1 MIARFYSELEQ
12 TEPHIINAY
21 FDALNLDGADLFG
34 QRLQRFC
41 ELRYLMQYVHNPA
54 FAFSLS
60 RVYMYA
66 GVSAEWTEQQSAG
79 VQSVLDEAESL
90 IFVKMPQ
97 LMEEMS

>member
-1 MIARFYSELEQ
+1 LQQ
-12 TEPHIINAY
+12 TRADVLDAY
-21 FDALNLDGADLFG
+21 FVALGMDGADVFRE
-34 QRLQRFC
+34 RLNRFC

-60 RVYMYA
+60 RIYKYA
-66 GVSAEWTEQQSAG
+66 GVSAEWTDAQSSG

-97 LMEEMS
+97 LMEEMK